1 MTKEEN
7 RSIEETTSQDENM
20 SIEDRLLDLRKKLN
34 KESIHSSFRSKL
46 IGGLNEKDVLK
57 YIDVIEDKYQHI
69 EEEMKK
75 SLYELVSSRDQLQ
88 KELEA
93 CKTAALEEKK
103 SLQDSLDLTEKELSV
118 YVDKYE
124 ELEFTIQSL
133 NDNNNTLI
141 NQLRNENSQLA
152 EERKELEV
160 QLSAS
165 RQEVTQLRE
174 YSAEFEQKNKI
185 LEFKIID
192 LEKELEQRTNDGNQS
207 TEVEMYKEK
216 INSLEEI
223 VAEYK
228 AELEEHQ
235 SIRAKAEEELKLKKA
250 QVTSCKISGFKD
262 EVFNIYQQLDALTQ
276 EQVQM
281 NKELQEQLR
290 VEQLRANKAE
300 RHLEVLNKWVSQMK
314 DKLYSEQNL
323 FEVQFKKMAERY
335 SLFQADINDRF
346 INLQEQESSVLKA
359 ANLEIEEELVEV

>member
-7 RSIEETTSQDENM
+7 RSIEETPSKDENM

-93 CKTAALEEKK
+93 CKAAALEEKK
-103 SLQDSLDLTEKELSV
+103 SLQGSLDLTEKELSV

-141 NQLRNENSQLA
+141 NQLRNENSQLT
-152 EERKELEV
+152 EERKELEA
-160 QLSAS
+160 QLAAS
-165 RQEVTQLRE
+165 GLEAAKLKEYTAEV
-174 YSAEFEQKNKI
+174 EQKNSLLEVKI
-185 LEFKIID
+185 VE
-192 LEKELEQRTNDGNQS
+192 LEKELEQKPGVDQQK
-207 TEVEMYKEK
+207 YLAK
-216 INSLEEI
+216 IKALEDTA
-223 VAEYK
+223 AEYK
-228 AELEEHQ
+228 AEIEEH
-235 SIRAKAEEELKLKKA
+235 RKTTARAEEELKLKKA

-276 EQVQM
+276 EQVQI

-290 VEQLRANKAE
+290 IEQLRANKAE
-300 RHLEVLNKWVSQMK
+300 RHLAVLNKWVTQLK

-335 SLFQADINDRF
+335 TLFQSDINDSF
-346 INLQEQESSVLKA
+346 INLQEQESSLLKA
-359 ANLEIEEELVEV
+359 ANLESEEELVEV